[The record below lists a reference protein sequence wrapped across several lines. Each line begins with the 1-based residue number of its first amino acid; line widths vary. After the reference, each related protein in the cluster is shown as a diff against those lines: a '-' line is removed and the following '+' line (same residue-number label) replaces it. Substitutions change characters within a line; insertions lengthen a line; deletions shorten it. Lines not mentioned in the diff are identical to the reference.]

1 MNKEI
6 LARWVEA
13 LRSGRYRQ
21 GKFGLRDL
29 EDRFD
34 PIGVLCDLA
43 VSDGVKIEVKK
54 YDKPEAQHFFGYTY
68 DGIATRL
75 PTPVEKWSG
84 LGYWSANRIINLN
97 DKGKDFKQIADYLEA
112 RYV

>member
-1 MNKEI
+1 MNKDI
-6 LARWVEA
+6 LAMWVEA

-43 VSDGVKIEVKK
+43 ISDGVKVGCKK
-54 YDKPEAQHFFGYTY
+54 YEKPDAQVFFGYCY
-68 DGIATRL
+68 DGTATRL
-75 PTPVEKWSG
+75 PKAVSEWSG
-84 LGYWSANRIINLN
+84 LSYWSANRILTIN
-97 DKGKDFKQIADYLEA
+97 DKGKDFGLIANYLEEK
-112 RYV
+112 YG